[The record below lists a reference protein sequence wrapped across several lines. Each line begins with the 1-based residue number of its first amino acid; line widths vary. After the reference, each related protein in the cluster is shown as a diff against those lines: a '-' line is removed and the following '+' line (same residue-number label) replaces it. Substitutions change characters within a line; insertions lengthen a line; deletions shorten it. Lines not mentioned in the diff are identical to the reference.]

1 MKVKDIMTE
10 NPLFVHPE
18 TPINAIENIFNRTKF
33 WSVYVG
39 EQNDFVGIITRDDLR
54 YRRSSYSLSTPACK
68 IMTKGVISIDENADV
83 EDAQRILSAKR
94 INGIAVT
101 RNGKHVGIVTQSDI
115 TTKKNRRVTDVTK
128 TNVSSVTPPAS
139 PSSPLDKTPTLYSKM
154 MEDGISLLSN
164 KKPSEAIVIF
174 NKILAEHPNDVEAF
188 RWRSLTKERLSSNYL
203 EEDNLILPLIIIPTP
218 YQTPTRYS
226 KMVDDGVSLLSNKK
240 PSEAI
245 AIFNKILVEHPND
258 VEAFRWRSLAE
269 ERLSYNGS
277 EENFQKVPIQHTIQ
291 NNYIPH
297 SPTVKSLPT
306 NRKPTELVC
315 ILIRNHGISIIE
327 NPISFNGLLKDYY
340 KGEFKKEVRILLTS
354 VEEKIPQDIIA
365 KKNQIPFTILSGQLI
380 QRLDDCGFSKEL
392 AQWAV
397 YTWAEVI
404 GVDI

>member
-1 MKVKDIMTE
+1 VC
-10 NPLFVHPE
+10 
-18 TPINAIENIFNRTKF
+18 
-33 WSVYVG
+33 SS
-39 EQNDFVGIITRDDLR
+39 DL
-54 YRRSSYSLSTPACK
+54 
-68 IMTKGVISIDENADV
+68 
-83 EDAQRILSAKR
+83 
-94 INGIAVT
+94 
-101 RNGKHVGIVTQSDI
+101 
-115 TTKKNRRVTDVTK
+115 
-128 TNVSSVTPPAS
+128 
-139 PSSPLDKTPTLYSKM
+139 
-154 MEDGISLLSN
+154 
-164 KKPSEAIVIF
+164 
-174 NKILAEHPNDVEAF
+174 
-188 RWRSLTKERLSSNYL
+188 
-203 EEDNLILPLIIIPTP
+203 
-218 YQTPTRYS
+218 
-226 KMVDDGVSLLSNKK
+226 
-240 PSEAI
+240 
-245 AIFNKILVEHPND
+245 KILVEHPND